1 MSVLKL
7 QQVSK
12 QYHAGADKVLDQLNF
27 ELGRGEVCAFVG
39 ESGTGKSTLL
49 KLIAGL
55 ESCDAGKLMIEGQI
69 ADGAGVFISP
79 EKRKTGFLFQE
90 FALFPHI
97 TVAKNIGYGLT
108 KKERKG
114 QRVNQMLELVGLPKY
129 GQRFPHE
136 LSGGEQQRVALARA
150 LAPGPSVLLL
160 DEPFCSLDELL
171 KAKLRAEM
179 FRIIRSTGVSVIMVK
194 HDIKDASAEADQIAV
209 MHQSKI
215 IQKATP
221 QKLYHQPVNMRVA
234 RLFGEVNTL
243 TDEDMAL
250 FQIETAHRGTIG
262 VRAESITYSPQA
274 KQGMVKAKITQ
285 QHFLGGQQALT
296 VQLPNGH
303 HLLLSVF
310 SAGKVLEGDLFL
322 EIHKEHLLLL

>member
-12 QYHAGADKVLDQLNF
+12 QYGTRSNKVLDQLDF
-27 ELGRGEVCAFVG
+27 ALEPGEVCAFVG

-55 ESCDAGKLMIEGQI
+55 ESCDGGSLEIEGEM
-69 ADGAGVFISP
+69 ADGPGVFINP

-90 FALFPHI
+90 FALFPHM

-114 QRVNQMLELVGLPKY
+114 QRVDKMLELVGLSQY

-150 LAPGPSVLLL
+150 LAPNPSVLLL
-160 DEPFCSLDELL
+160 DEPFSNLDESL

-179 FRIIRSTGVSVIMVK
+179 FRIIRSTRVSVIMVT

-209 MHQSKI
+209 MHQGKI

-221 QKLYHQPVNMRVA
+221 QRLYYQPVNIQVA
-234 RLFGEVNTL
+234 RLFGEVNLL
-243 TDEDMAL
+243 TAAETAL
-250 FQIETAHRGTIG
+250 FQIETDHQGIIG
-262 VRAESITYSPQA
+262 VRAENISYDQQA
-274 KQGMVKAKITQ
+274 KQGLVKAKIT
-285 QHFLGGQQALT
+285 HREFLGGQQSLT
-296 VQLPNGH
+296 LKLPTDH
-303 HLLLSVF
+303 HLLLTAFGS
-310 SAGKVLEGDLFL
+310 GKELQDDLYV
-322 EIHKEHLLLL
+322 EIRKDHLLLL